1 MTQAKTA
8 STLGAMTNGDPGTGV
23 VLAMDNFLGALPAD
37 ALAALLDRGDR
48 RTYSAGER
56 IFNAGDHGRS
66 LHIVTSGAVN
76 ILREGD
82 LPTVLLHRVE
92 PGKVFG
98 TIALLEPG
106 PRTASAVAA
115 DDTVTTEIERD
126 DLLAVIDA
134 NREAVPALLGAMAR
148 SLIQAREAVTVRADD
163 LEKMVQERTAEV
175 HDTQLEI
182 IRRLGRAAEY
192 RDDDTG
198 IHIVRMS
205 KFSTRLARAS
215 GASARD
221 VALITDASQ
230 MHDIGKLGV
239 PDSVLLKPG
248 KLDAEEWELMKAHSV
263 IGSDLL
269 AGSRSEIVQLAQM
282 IALSH
287 HEKWD
292 GSGYPNGLVREQI
305 PLSARICTVAD
316 VFDALMSP
324 RPYKKP
330 WTLDQAVD
338 EIRKSG
344 GSHFDPD
351 LARIFTDDVIPE
363 SEDLLALYEPQIA

>member
-1 MTQAKTA
+1 MATVEA
-8 STLGAMTNGDPGTGV
+8 GTGLT
-23 VLAMDNFLGALPAD
+23 LAKDNFLGALPEPAGQE
-37 ALAALLDRGDR
+37 LLRRGEQR
-48 RTYSAGER
+48 QYSAGER
-56 IFNAGDHGRS
+56 IFSVGDYGQS

-82 LPTVLLHRVE
+82 LPTVLLQRVE
-92 PGKVFG
+92 AGQLFGKL
-98 TIALLEPG
+98 ALLEPG

-115 DDTVTTEIERD
+115 QDTVTTEIDRE
-126 DLLAVIDA
+126 DLLVVIER
-134 NREAVPALLGAMAR
+134 NRDAVPALLGAMAR
-148 SLIQAREAVTVRADD
+148 SLTEAREAATVRADD
-163 LEKMVQERTAEV
+163 LEKMVQERTAEL
-175 HDTQLEI
+175 HDTQLEV

-205 KFSTRLARAS
+205 KFSTRLARAV
-215 GASARD
+215 GASERD
-221 VALITDASQ
+221 VVLIQDASQ
-230 MHDIGKLGV
+230 MHDIGKIGV
-239 PDSVLLKPG
+239 PDRVLLKPG

-263 IGSDLL
+263 IGSQLL
-269 AGSRSEIVQLAQM
+269 DGSRSEIVQLAQL

-292 GSGYPNGLVREQI
+292 GSGYPNGLAREQI
-305 PLSARICTVAD
+305 PLPARICTVAD

-338 EIRKSG
+338 EIKKSG

-351 LARIFTDDVIPE
+351 LARVFADEVIPD
-363 SEDLLALYEPQIA
+363 SPDLLALYEPQPA

>member
-1 MTQAKTA
+1 MTSVEA
-8 STLGAMTNGDPGTGV
+8 GTGV
-23 VLAMDNFLGALPAD
+23 TLAKDNFLGALPAQ
-37 ALAALLDRGDR
+37 ALDDLLSRGER

-56 IFNAGDHGRS
+56 IFSQGEHGNS
-66 LHIVTSGAVN
+66 LHIVVSGAVN
-76 ILREGD
+76 ILREGGM
-82 LPTVLLHRVE
+82 PTVLLQRVE
-92 PGKVFG
+92 PGQLFG
-98 TIALLEPG
+98 KLALLEPG

-115 DDTVTTEIERD
+115 EDTVTTEIERD
-126 DLLAVIDA
+126 DLLVVIDA
-134 NREAVPALLGAMAR
+134 NHDAVPALLGAMAR
-148 SLIQAREAVTVRADD
+148 SLTAARESATVRADD
-163 LEKMVQERTAEV
+163 LEKMVQERTAEL
-175 HDTQLEI
+175 HDTQLEV

-205 KFSTRLARAS
+205 KFSTRLARVA
-215 GASARD
+215 GASERE
-221 VALITDASQ
+221 VALLSDASQ

-239 PDSVLLKPG
+239 PDRVLLKPG

-269 AGSRSEIVQLAQM
+269 ADSRSEIVQLAQL

-292 GSGYPNGLVREQI
+292 GSGYPNGLAREQI

-338 EIRKSG
+338 EIRNSA

-351 LARIFTDDVIPE
+351 LARLFADDVIPV
-363 SEDLLALYEPQIA
+363 SEDLLAMYQPLPA

>member
-1 MTQAKTA
+1 VTSVEA
-8 STLGAMTNGDPGTGV
+8 GTGIA
-23 VLAMDNFLGALPAD
+23 LAKDNFLGALPG
-37 ALAALLDRGDR
+37 AALDDLLSRGER
-48 RTYSAGER
+48 KSYSAGER
-56 IFNAGDHGRS
+56 LFSAGDPGRS
-66 LHIVTSGAVN
+66 LHVVVSGAVN

-82 LPTVLLHRVE
+82 LPTVLLQRVE
-92 PGKVFG
+92 PGQLFG
-98 TIALLEPG
+98 KIALLQPG

-115 DDTVTTEIERD
+115 QDTVTTEIDRD

-148 SLIQAREAVTVRADD
+148 SLTDAHEAVTLRADD

-175 HDTQLEI
+175 HETQLEV

-205 KFSTRLARAS
+205 KFSTRLARAV
-215 GASARD
+215 GASEREI
-221 VALITDASQ
+221 VLIQDASQ
-230 MHDIGKLGV
+230 MHDIGKIGV
-239 PDSVLLKPG
+239 PDRVLLKPG
-248 KLDAEEWELMKAHSV
+248 KLDADEWELMKAHSV
-263 IGSDLL
+263 IGSELL
-269 AGSRSEIVQLAQM
+269 DGSRSEIVQLAQM

-292 GSGYPNGLVREQI
+292 GSGYPNGLAREQI
-305 PLSARICTVAD
+305 PLPARICTVAD

-330 WTLDQAVD
+330 WTLDQAVE
-338 EIRKSG
+338 EIRKCG

-351 LARIFTDDVIPE
+351 LARVFADDVIPE
-363 SEDLLALYEPQIA
+363 SEDLLALYEPLSA